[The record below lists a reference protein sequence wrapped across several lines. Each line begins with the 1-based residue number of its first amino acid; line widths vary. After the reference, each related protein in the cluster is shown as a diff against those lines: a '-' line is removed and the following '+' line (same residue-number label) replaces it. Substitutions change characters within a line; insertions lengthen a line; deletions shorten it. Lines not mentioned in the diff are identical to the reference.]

1 MSKRASHVCR
11 EQPDERNRKF
21 KVVGRPISLGECQF
35 IFKRIWA
42 ATLKACNH
50 KEDNDHY
57 HPDEERD
64 PNEVHLNDLFHV
76 IDLAGKLLNKK
87 EPEEDDTTPYDE
99 FMKYAKT
106 VIVAEH
112 EDGEHLDL
120 QYVEVKYMPQLIFA
134 SFVGQPDEKR
144 IDAAELLEKFVHS
157 GENKQIISHLVDQ
170 IWSQYDKDGNGSL
183 DQEESRSFIRMALT
197 IHEKTTAA
205 TLNRDC
211 RLIP

>member
-1 MSKRASHVCR
+1 MRTSTRGGPHGRLPSIGSHYPQFEEGTLGGTRQKSINLNMSKRASHVCK

-87 EPEEDDTTPYDE
+87 EPAEDDTTPYDE

-134 SFVGQPDEKR
+134 SFV
-144 IDAAELLEKFVHS
+144 S
-157 GENKQIISHLVDQ
+157 
-170 IWSQYDKDGNGSL
+170 
-183 DQEESRSFIRMALT
+183 
-197 IHEKTTAA
+197 
-205 TLNRDC
+205 
-211 RLIP
+211 

>member
-1 MSKRASHVCR
+1 M
-11 EQPDERNRKF
+11 
-21 KVVGRPISLGECQF
+21 
-35 IFKRIWA
+35 
-42 ATLKACNH
+42 KACNH

-87 EPEEDDTTPYDE
+87 EPDEDDTTPYDE

-120 QYVEVKYMPQLIFA
+120 QYVEVKYMP
-134 SFVGQPDEKR
+134 
-144 IDAAELLEKFVHS
+144 
-157 GENKQIISHLVDQ
+157 
-170 IWSQYDKDGNGSL
+170 
-183 DQEESRSFIRMALT
+183 
-197 IHEKTTAA
+197 
-205 TLNRDC
+205 
-211 RLIP
+211 

>member
-1 MSKRASHVCR
+1 
-11 EQPDERNRKF
+11 
-21 KVVGRPISLGECQF
+21 
-35 IFKRIWA
+35 
-42 ATLKACNH
+42 
-50 KEDNDHY
+50 
-57 HPDEERD
+57 
-64 PNEVHLNDLFHV
+64 
-76 IDLAGKLLNKK
+76 
-87 EPEEDDTTPYDE
+87 
-99 FMKYAKT
+99 
-106 VIVAEH
+106 
-112 EDGEHLDL
+112 
-120 QYVEVKYMPQLIFA
+120 MPQLIFA

>member
-1 MSKRASHVCR
+1 M
-11 EQPDERNRKF
+11 
-21 KVVGRPISLGECQF
+21 
-35 IFKRIWA
+35 
-42 ATLKACNH
+42 KACNH

-87 EPEEDDTTPYDE
+87 EPDEEDTTPYDE

-134 SFVGQPDEKR
+134 SFV
-144 IDAAELLEKFVHS
+144 S
-157 GENKQIISHLVDQ
+157 
-170 IWSQYDKDGNGSL
+170 
-183 DQEESRSFIRMALT
+183 
-197 IHEKTTAA
+197 
-205 TLNRDC
+205 
-211 RLIP
+211 